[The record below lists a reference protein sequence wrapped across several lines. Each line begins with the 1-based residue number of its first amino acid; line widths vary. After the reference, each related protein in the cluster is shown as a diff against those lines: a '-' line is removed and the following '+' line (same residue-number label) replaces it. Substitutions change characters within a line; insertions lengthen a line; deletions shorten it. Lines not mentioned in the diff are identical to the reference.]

1 MCRWPDCSCCHGNRV
16 IPLHYAGDMDEQT
29 SGRDGGVSERE
40 GGERGTVV
48 GTVVGME
55 GGREGEG
62 GGR

>member
-1 MCRWPDCSCCHGNRV
+1 
-16 IPLHYAGDMDEQT
+16 MDEQT